1 MLSQLHPTRRLW
13 LFSALLG
20 LALVVAAGA
29 VLWAGQRS
37 SSPSTQ
43 PKITWPESQI
53 EVILSPGESAIRD
66 LTFTSSLLLTNVVLE
81 AVPDIAGFVSLQPSN
96 VANLAAGQ
104 PQPVQ
109 LSFSIPAGSILG
121 TYEGTVHLRVGHR
134 TLPQTLKVSVHV
146 WQQVSDSAIGTTVYI
161 PPSWS
166 FTTDD
171 GAVRLSSPDMAVLT
185 RNQDAE
191 VPPAEITIRPLPNE
205 SHIPLATFVDALDNG
220 WFDTY
225 LKKTSMTVDGHPAIR
240 YSDIGAAL
248 PHKTVLATFIEDD
261 GRVVVVTSEPLGDV
275 MQAEVLFDSIVS
287 TIRLN

>member
-1 MLSQLHPTRRLW
+1 M
-13 LFSALLG
+13 
-20 LALVVAAGA
+20 
-29 VLWAGQRS
+29 
-37 SSPSTQ
+37 
-43 PKITWPESQI
+43 
-53 EVILSPGESAIRD
+53 ILSPGESAIRD